1 MPAQLSRKLCGRD
14 DPEGKESRT
23 MNIGYAMKIG
33 FRSIRAGAASL
44 DRVARAG
51 GKVRLGKNGP
61 TVVQAAAAGIIISQ
75 LNKAS
80 KDKKDKKAEK
90 NAVNDRKADAAGAGA
105 GRAGRGR
112 GVKKN
117 SMALSM
123 IRTGCNIRK
132 AARNTERVYNLVQFS
147 KKFR

>member
-1 MPAQLSRKLCGRD
+1 
-14 DPEGKESRT
+14 

-105 GRAGRGR
+105 GRAGRER

>member
-1 MPAQLSRKLCGRD
+1 
-14 DPEGKESRT
+14 

>member
-1 MPAQLSRKLCGRD
+1 
-14 DPEGKESRT
+14 

-44 DRVARAG
+44 DRITRAG

-75 LNKAS
+75 LHKAS
-80 KDKKDKKAEK
+80 KDKKSDKKADK
-90 NAVNDRKADAAGAGA
+90 NAVSDMIADAAGAGA
-105 GRAGRGR
+105 GRAVSRRGGR
-112 GVKKN
+112 K
-117 SMALSM
+117 SSIALSM

>member
-1 MPAQLSRKLCGRD
+1 
-14 DPEGKESRT
+14 

-33 FRSIRAGAASL
+33 FRSIRVGAASL

>member
-1 MPAQLSRKLCGRD
+1 
-14 DPEGKESRT
+14 

-44 DRVARAG
+44 DRITRAG

-132 AARNTERVYNLVQFS
+132 AARNTERIYNLVQFS

>member
-1 MPAQLSRKLCGRD
+1 
-14 DPEGKESRT
+14 

-44 DRVARAG
+44 DRITRAG

-75 LNKAS
+75 LHKAS
-80 KDKKDKKAEK
+80 KDKKTDKKADK
-90 NAVNDRKADAAGAGA
+90 NAVSDMKADAVGAGA
-105 GRAGRGR
+105 GRAGSRRGGR
-112 GVKKN
+112 KS

-132 AARNTERVYNLVQFS
+132 AARNTERIYNLVQFS

>member
-1 MPAQLSRKLCGRD
+1 
-14 DPEGKESRT
+14 

-44 DRVARAG
+44 DRITRAG

-75 LNKAS
+75 LHKAS
-80 KDKKDKKAEK
+80 KDKKADKKADK
-90 NAVNDRKADAAGAGA
+90 NAVSDMKADAAGAGA

>member
-1 MPAQLSRKLCGRD
+1 
-14 DPEGKESRT
+14 

-80 KDKKDKKAEK
+80 KDKKADKKADK
-90 NAVNDRKADAAGAGA
+90 NAVSDMKADAAGTAA
-105 GRAGRGR
+105 GRAGRGN
-112 GVKKN
+112 KKN
-117 SMALSM
+117 NMALSM

>member
-1 MPAQLSRKLCGRD
+1 
-14 DPEGKESRT
+14 

-44 DRVARAG
+44 DRITRAG

-61 TVVQAAAAGIIISQ
+61 TVVQSAAAGIIIGQ
-75 LNKAS
+75 LHKAS
-80 KDKKDKKAEK
+80 KDKKADKKADK
-90 NAVNDRKADAAGAGA
+90 NAVNDMKADAAEAAA

-112 GVKKN
+112 GVRKN
-117 SMALSM
+117 NMALSM
-123 IRTGCNIRK
+123 IRMGCNIRN

>member
-1 MPAQLSRKLCGRD
+1 
-14 DPEGKESRT
+14 

-44 DRVARAG
+44 DRITRAG

-75 LNKAS
+75 MHKAS
-80 KDKKDKKAEK
+80 KDKKTDKKADK
-90 NAVNDRKADAAGAGA
+90 NAVSDMKADAAGAGA
-105 GRAGRGR
+105 GRAGSRRGGR
-112 GVKKN
+112 KS

>member
-1 MPAQLSRKLCGRD
+1 
-14 DPEGKESRT
+14 

-80 KDKKDKKAEK
+80 KDKKADK

>member
-1 MPAQLSRKLCGRD
+1 
-14 DPEGKESRT
+14 

-44 DRVARAG
+44 DRITRAG
-51 GKVRLGKNGP
+51 GKVRIGKNGP

-75 LNKAS
+75 LHKAS
-80 KDKKDKKAEK
+80 KDKKTDKKADK
-90 NAVNDRKADAAGAGA
+90 NAVSDMKADAAGAGA
-105 GRAGRGR
+105 GRAGSRRG
-112 GVKKN
+112 GKKS

-132 AARNTERVYNLVQFS
+132 VARNTERVYNLVQFS

>member
-1 MPAQLSRKLCGRD
+1 
-14 DPEGKESRT
+14 

-44 DRVARAG
+44 DRITRAG
-51 GKVRLGKNGP
+51 GKVTLGKNGP

>member
-1 MPAQLSRKLCGRD
+1 
-14 DPEGKESRT
+14 

-33 FRSIRAGAASL
+33 FRSIRAGAVSL

-75 LNKAS
+75 LHKAS
-80 KDKKDKKAEK
+80 KDKKSDKKADK
-90 NAVNDRKADAAGAGA
+90 NAVSDRKADAAGAG
-105 GRAGRGR
+105 AGRGR

>member
-1 MPAQLSRKLCGRD
+1 
-14 DPEGKESRT
+14 

-44 DRVARAG
+44 DRITRAG

-80 KDKKDKKAEK
+80 KDKKADKKADK
-90 NAVNDRKADAAGAGA
+90 NAVSDMKADAAGTAA
-105 GRAGRGR
+105 GRAGRGN
-112 GVKKN
+112 KKN
-117 SMALSM
+117 NMALSM

>member
-1 MPAQLSRKLCGRD
+1 
-14 DPEGKESRT
+14 

-51 GKVRLGKNGP
+51 GEVRLGKNGP